1 MRLLLPLLGLKR
13 LCGLFGMT
21 RQAYYERSWREDD
34 VRMLEHEV
42 LQLVAEQRARGR
54 FGVRTLLRM
63 MGPRMEELG
72 IQIGRDRLY
81 ELLRGHGLL
90 VRPRRRHAVTT
101 NSRHKYEKWPY
112 LLGGGEVDG
121 PERAWVSDIT
131 YIRTVGGFLYLFL
144 VTDVHSRQVMGHH
157 LGATLEAKGAVA
169 ALRMAIGRRSHP
181 DKPLI
186 HHSDRGVQYCS
197 ANYVDVLVEAGIT
210 ISMTEGASPHQ
221 NSIAERINRTF
232 KEQLYMDQVFSSHE
246 QAQQR
251 LDVAVETY
259 NNSRPHRSCS
269 NMTPALAHSTAA
281 PLTRDWK
288 SNKARRQQHVE
299 ALGALHTSSQVCCY
313 GGPTPCKAWK
323 GRQDIPAKP
332 SQDVLWKCQLPSGL
346 L

>member
-1 MRLLLPLLGLKR
+1 MKLLLPLLGLKR

-42 LQLVAEQRARGR
+42 LRLVAEQRALGR

-63 MGPRMEELG
+63 MGPGLDGLG

-81 ELLRGHGLL
+81 ELLREHGLL
-90 VRPRRRHAVTT
+90 VRPRRRHISTT
-101 NSRHKYEKWPY
+101 NSRHRFAKWPY
-112 LLGGGEVDG
+112 LLGGVVVDG
-121 PERAWVSDIT
+121 PEQAWVCDIT
-131 YIRTVGGFLYLFL
+131 YIRTAGGFLYLFL
-144 VTDVHSRQVMGHH
+144 VTDVYSRQVMGHH
-157 LGATLEAKGAVA
+157 LGTTLEAKGAVA
-169 ALRMAIGRRSHP
+169 ALRMAISRRKYPHR
-181 DKPLI
+181 PLI

-197 ANYVDVLVEAGIT
+197 ANYVEILNQAGIT

-232 KEQLYMDQVFSSHE
+232 KEQLYMDQVFDSYE
-246 QAQQR
+246 QARQR
-251 LDVAVETY
+251 LSVAVETY
-259 NNSRPHRSCS
+259 NNIRPHRSCS
-269 NMTPALAHSTAA
+269 NMTPALAHSTDA

-288 SNKARRQQHVE
+288 SYKTRPQNVE

-313 GGPTPCKAWK
+313 SGPPPCKPGP
-323 GRQDIPAKP
+323 GRQGIPVNPK
-332 SQDVLWKCQLPSGL
+332 QDVLWKCQLHSGL

>member
-1 MRLLLPLLGLKR
+1 MRLLLPLVGLKR

-42 LQLVAEQRARGR
+42 LRLVAEQRALGR

-63 MGPRMEELG
+63 MGPGLEGLG
-72 IQIGRDRLY
+72 IRIGRDRLY

-90 VRPRRRHAVTT
+90 VRPRRRHASTT
-101 NSRHKYEKWPY
+101 NSRHRFEKWPY
-112 LLGGGEVDG
+112 LLGDVATDG
-121 PERAWVSDIT
+121 PEQAWVCDIT
-131 YIRTVGGFLYLFL
+131 YIRTTGGFLYLFL
-144 VTDVHSRQVMGHH
+144 VTDVYSRQVMGHH
-157 LGATLEAKGAVA
+157 LGTTLEAKGAVA
-169 ALRMAIGRRSHP
+169 ALRMAISRRSHP
-181 DKPLI
+181 QTPLI

-197 ANYVDVLVEAGIT
+197 ANYVEILQEAGIA

-232 KEQLYMDQVFSSHE
+232 KEQLYMDQVFDSYE
-246 QAQQR
+246 QARQR
-251 LDVAVETY
+251 LTVAVETY
-259 NNSRPHRSCS
+259 NNRRPHRSCS
-269 NMTPALAHSTAA
+269 NMPPALAHSTSE

-288 SNKARRQQHVE
+288 SYKARPQHVE

-313 GGPTPCKAWK
+313 GAPPPCKGMQ
-323 GRQDIPAKP
+323 GRIIKHDNLN
-332 SQDVLWKCQLPSGL
+332 QDVLWKCKLHSGL